1 MFCCIRVAA
10 VQRVCRDE
18 RCTPVHLASPRVY
31 IISLCNAAT
40 ATAAQVYVSK
50 TMGKPA
56 LLAEEEEEDENDAAE
71 SFELFSEAVSPTY
84 Q

>member
-1 MFCCIRVAA
+1 MYSSPPGVARRA
-10 VQRVCRDE
+10 SVSLYLFVQ
-18 RCTPVHLASPRVY
+18 P
-31 IISLCNAAT
+31 T
-40 ATAAQVYVSK
+40 AAAQVYVSK

>member
-1 MFCCIRVAA
+1 VLRQCNVYAEMRGVL
-10 VQRVCRDE
+10 QSTWRR
-18 RCTPVHLASPRVY
+18 PPRV
-31 IISLCNAAT
+31 SLQYLFVQPT
-40 ATAAQVYVSK
+40 AAAQVYVSK

-56 LLAEEEEEDENDAAE
+56 LLAEEEEEDKNDAAE